1 MDLAQIGFSA
11 ETSDLDRA
19 KTSLNALVPAARA
32 AEQAAD
38 NVAASMGGVNKASSA
53 TTKVLMAASGATGA
67 TAAANKVAAAAAND
81 NVNAT
86 NKARQAANGLS
97 ADAKNLSY
105 QLVDV
110 AQGLASGQPVFQ
122 IFAQQAGQIGQV
134 IATSKGG
141 LAGLFKELTSAIGGF
156 FTATRIAAL
165 GGVALVGTLGA
176 IASAA
181 IKSAL
186 ALDDV
191 RTATDLTLKQ
201 ASGLQSATTIKGIS
215 KDDFA
220 AGIAGFAQSVSEAQH
235 NMGSLNGLMI
245 ASGKSAKDLTGYLAN
260 VADIVAQTSSNV
272 QKRNILE
279 AAGLPTTAQWVRY
292 MSQGGQAVRDAAA
305 GMDNF
310 NEQAN
315 EKLIANARKFD
326 DMWNSAITNFRNNF
340 VNAVVTATASME
352 TLFDKVAK
360 GAESFGNSSFWKRF
374 LPSNHEDIAKQM
386 GIEKISDSFKERF
399 GSFQQPANVA
409 QLATGLQ
416 KRSGAANGDQQT
428 QAQLLAANQLSQQR
442 ISILGDMATVEQQA
456 KQKQLELTAAGLQ
469 GVGVSRDMA
478 AAILNNT
485 RAMAEMSRVQQQATA
500 GVYDANAARKAAAD
514 TLQSWIDKG
523 LIDKSNVEQMAA
535 GQRVLARSIEQTRD
549 AAAIAAAPLQQLMQ
563 LELDSSNFAKVLD
576 TGVTG
581 ALNNLVQPIQDVM
594 NGVTSMGQGFKNAG
608 VIILQAIQQM
618 IVKMLI
624 LAPIAKALQAVL
636 GGFGGGGGI
645 GGGILSLFGLGSNA
659 TDGIGGYGPTAP
671 VKNALGGVY
680 NSPSLSAFSGQVV
693 KSPTLFKFASG
704 AGLMGEAGP
713 EGILPLKRGPSGS
726 LGVQMYG
733 GQQGSNDNSMQIT
746 YAPTY
751 GDIAPGADPQAIAE
765 LRKAQAEDRRNFQN
779 NVAQSLTQLRKRN
792 VRV

>member
-1 MDLAQIGFSA
+1 MDLAQIGFA
-11 ETSDLDRA
+11 ADTSDLDQA

-38 NVAASMGGVNKASSA
+38 RVSASMGGVNKASGA
-53 TTKVLMAASGATGA
+53 TTKVMMAASGATGA

-86 NKARQAANGLS
+86 NKARQAAKGMS

-134 IATSKGG
+134 IATAKGG
-141 LAGLFKELTSAIGGF
+141 LAGLFKELAGSIGGF
-156 FTATRIAAL
+156 FTATRTAAL

-215 KDDFA
+215 KEDFA

-260 VADIVAQTSSNV
+260 VADIVAQTASNV

-279 AAGLPTTAQWVRY
+279 AAGLPTTAQWVRF

-315 EKLIANARKFD
+315 EKLIASARKFD
-326 DMWNSAITNFRNNF
+326 EMWNGAITNFKNNF
-340 VNAVVTATASME
+340 VNAIVGMTAAME
-352 TLFDKVAK
+352 TFYDKVANK
-360 GAESFGNSSFWKRF
+360 AAGFGNSSFWKMF
-374 LPSNHEDIAKQM
+374 LPSNHAEIAKAM
-386 GIEKISDSFKERF
+386 GIEQISDSFKERF
-399 GSFQQPANVA
+399 GSFQQPANAA

-523 LIDKSNVEQMAA
+523 LIDKNNVEQMAA
-535 GQRVLARSIEQTRD
+535 GQQALANQLKQTSD
-549 AAAIAAAPLQQLMQ
+549 AAAIAGAKFQSLKQI
-563 LELDSSNFAKVLD
+563 ELDGSNFAKLLD
-576 TGVTG
+576 TSVSG
-581 ALNNLVQPIQDVM
+581 ALNSLVSPIQDVM
-594 NGVTSMGQGFKNAG
+594 NGVTSLSAGFKNAG
-608 VIILQAIQQM
+608 VVILKAIQEM
-618 IVKMLI
+618 IIKMLV
-624 LAPIAKALQAVL
+624 LAPIAQGLQTIF
-636 GGFGGGGGI
+636 GGFGGGI
-645 GGGILSLFGLGSNA
+645 GSLFGLPSL
-659 TDGIGGYGPTAP
+659 T
-671 VKNALGGVY
+671 KNAAGGVY
-680 NSPSLSAFSGQVV
+680 NSPSLSAYSGQII
-693 KSPTLFKFASG
+693 SQPTMFRFATG

-713 EGILPLKRGPSGS
+713 EGILPLKRGPSGA

-733 GQQGSNDNSMQIT
+733 GQQAGNDNSMQIT

-765 LRKAQAEDRRNFQN
+765 LRRAQARDRAEFAANVGKTLQN
-779 NVAQSLTQLRKRN
+779 LRKRN